1 MSADN
6 HDEKTWKN
14 MQDAFNEYQMD
25 RNRENKEMLQNAKH
39 DLEKAYVQVE
49 KGELHCL
56 TAEMEEANKR
66 NACKESW

>member
-1 MSADN
+1 MN
-6 HDEKTWKN
+6 TKWIET
-14 MQDAFNEYQMD
+14 
-25 RNRENKEMLQNAKH
+25 ENKEMLQNAKH

-49 KGELHCL
+49 EGELHCL

>member
-14 MQDAFNEYQMD
+14 MQDACNEYQMD

-39 DLEKAYVQVE
+39 DLEKAYV
-49 KGELHCL
+49 
-56 TAEMEEANKR
+56 
-66 NACKESW
+66 